1 MELKQTIAYAELT
14 AHCSSDALPH
24 KRRVS
29 DYTGAVPLETR
40 PEGKRAYDL
49 LRNGGADVLIAYRI
63 DRIVRPLEDGTE
75 ASIVRMIYHWY
86 TVSDENLVPLTE
98 YAITHKLSK
107 MGIPN

>member
-1 MELKQTIAYAELT
+1 MWIAQLACHAPET
-14 AHCSSDALPH
+14 AAQEQRCLFPIESIQPRPYYCA
-24 KRRVS
+24 
-29 DYTGAVPLETR
+29 YTQV
-40 PEGKRAYDL
+40 D
-49 LRNGGADVLIAYRI
+49 RI
-63 DRIVRPLEDGTE
+63 DRIVRPPEDGTE